1 MASHQKTVQQKQFCR
16 GQCDIFKVSMFQ
28 GLWQDPRMGV
38 RNSGRVGEWIILQ
51 AIHSEEC
58 YFSARPL
65 SKYLVVGRSKVFS
78 SWIWRAAL
86 LLPSER
92 LSTCLNRVLSWG
104 EVGIV
109 LESWVLP
116 SLSTSKTRACSWS
129 CLELVPARKWLSKLS
144 PQSLPHWTW
153 LK

>member
-1 MASHQKTVQQKQFCR
+1 MLMASHQKQFSKTNSARTNVIYSRYPCFR
-16 GQCDIFKVSMFQ
+16 D
-28 GLWQDPRMGV
+28 
-38 RNSGRVGEWIILQ
+38 SGRIQGWVLETLEEWLILQ

-92 LSTCLNRVLSWG
+92 LSTCLHRVLSWG

-109 LESWVLP
+109 LEGWVLP
-116 SLSTSKTRACSWS
+116 SLSTSKTRTCSRS
-129 CLELVPARKWLSKLS
+129 CLELVSARKWTSKLS